1 MLVLSYSSI
10 TELQAPNFKRTD
22 STDKVRLRVEE
33 MAHQRDSGPGGTG
46 NPNGINNGTG
56 RFANDPDAAAAHYM
70 KNMQY
75 TFAVDP
81 RVKPLATTSMPS
93 GDDGMHLAAAGNK
106 GRAGGGMM
114 GKMRVRPMHPPPVP
128 ARALANAN
136 ANAQTQAQGVKD
148 ASGDTTMHVST
159 SGDAVSGKNSEHAMD
174 VSEDHTH
181 AASSASHRMDE
192 DQRSAEQQQMQ
203 HYHQDDDFQFETDGQ
218 GTRNEL
224 DTENDGDGA
233 GHHTPTPQHLLLP
246 SHHPSALPYPP
257 PPPTL
262 ANAHAL
268 SNALTGSSG
277 LFIPTSN
284 NGSSSSS
291 TTPRGASYSSSSS
304 MNMNQGNSSGSSH
317 FNGGNS
323 YRASQTQQPTQPN
336 IIRFPTIFSSD
347 FGPTSLL
354 CALPTNSNPNS
365 SFSFE
370 STPSPGPGG
379 YQSFSALGSA
389 GDANGNTTTSSSVT
403 TQGIYGPHSGV
414 GIGMRNGGSSGLS
427 GIGVGMQN
435 ADTSF
440 DFGVPRPTFEF
451 PIEEILKGEGMDG
464 TCTATN
470 GSLTAWDA
478 NLSLLGESIFGIGG
492 GMNGQWSVQP
502 QEIHSPTE
510 STSSK
515 GMGMFPGTTSATA
528 SGTSRQSSMNASG
541 YAANNVGTSNH
552 DSSINMNHGARNSS
566 LSPGS
571 VHSSTS
577 NSQQQQQQQHSSPNG
592 PIKSEALY
600 DTGIT
605 TSPSSTS
612 AGMSQG
618 MISGG
623 ATASAQIL
631 GGSGGSG
638 GVGSVV
644 PGNVGNTAPGGVKSE
659 CANCGA
665 THTPLWRR
673 GLNDELNCNACGLY
687 CKLVRIFFPVSSGP
701 CLGCFGKRKR
711 MPFWRPS
718 IFAVGDWLPQPWLV
732 YALASDWPNDY

>member
-1 MLVLSYSSI
+1 MLALALSYSAI

-33 MAHQRDSGPGGTG
+33 MANQRDSGPAGPG
-46 NPNGINNGTG
+46 NPNGGK
-56 RFANDPDAAAAHYM
+56 FANDPDAAAAHYM

-81 RVKPLATTSMPS
+81 RVKPLATTATP
-93 GDDGMHLAAAGNK
+93 GDDGGLHPAPGNK
-106 GRAGGGMM
+106 GRAGAGMM

-128 ARALANAN
+128 QRALANAQN
-136 ANAQTQAQGVKD
+136 QAQTSKD
-148 ASGDTTMHVST
+148 TGGDTTMH
-159 SGDAVSGKNSEHAMD
+159 AAPNKNNEHAMD
-174 VSEDHTH
+174 VSDDHNN
-181 AASSASHRMDE
+181 SHHMDE
-192 DQRSAEQQQMQ
+192 DHQRPLERVQEGNESEAHMQ
-203 HYHQDDDFQFETDGQ
+203 PYHQDDDFQF
-218 GTRNEL
+218 
-224 DTENDGDGA
+224 DTENIRNEHDLDVDGDADGA

-277 LFIPTSN
+277 LFIPSSN
-284 NGSSSSS
+284 NGSSSNS
-291 TTPRGASYSSSSS
+291 TTPRGASYSSTSS
-304 MNMNQGNSSGSSH
+304 MNMNNNPH
-317 FNGGNS
+317 FNGGMNMGG
-323 YRASQTQQPTQPN
+323 YRSGQGQQNQQPN

-354 CALPTNSNPNS
+354 CALPTNSNPSS

-370 STPSPGPGG
+370 STPSPGPTSSVNAGPGG
-379 YQSFSALGSA
+379 YQSFSALGA
-389 GDANGNTTTSSSVT
+389 GGDSNHGHTTTSSSVT
-403 TQGIYGPHSGV
+403 TQGIYGPHGSMV
-414 GIGMRNGGSSGLS
+414 MNMRGGNGGSGLS

-464 TCTATN
+464 TSASN
-470 GSLTAWDA
+470 GGSGSGITAWDA
-478 NLSLLGESIFGIGG
+478 NLGLLGESVFGLG
-492 GMNGQWSVQP
+492 GMGQWSVQP

-515 GMGMFPGTTSATA
+515 GMFPGVAGATA
-528 SGTSRQSSMNASG
+528 STPSRQNSLNSSAYG
-541 YAANNVGTSNH
+541 GNNTGANH
-552 DSSINMNHGARNSS
+552 DSMNQHQQQQQQQQQQGARNS

-571 VHSSTS
+571 VNSSTS
-577 NSQQQQQQQHSSPNG
+577 NSHGAHSSSNG
-592 PIKSEALY
+592 AGNAVKSEGMY
-600 DTGIT
+600 DTGT
-605 TSPSSTS
+605 GATSSSS
-612 AGMSQG
+612 ASASASVSQQ
-618 MISGG
+618 MSGG
-623 ATASAQIL
+623 ATASGQVL
-631 GGSGGSG
+631 GGSG

-687 CKLVRIFFPVSSGP
+687 CKLVRVISCCSLGVFFWAGLFGP
-701 CLGCFGKRKR
+701 SFGETK
-711 MPFWRPS
+711 PIGF
-718 IFAVGDWLPQPWLV
+718 G
-732 YALASDWPNDY
+732 